1 MPSPGT
7 GPVADAVQGES
18 SRGIGCSS
26 NTHNSTLRS
35 GGSYRLRYRIQQ
47 SNIKRH
53 VCVCEAWLAVAAPDT
68 TELTKQ
74 AQMEQTM
81 NCQAYIIHTIAVS
94 VP

>member
-1 MPSPGT
+1 MQQQHTQQHTEVRGQLQTMVQNS
-7 GPVADAVQGES
+7 AVQHKET
-18 SRGIGCSS
+18 R
-26 NTHNSTLRS
+26 
-35 GGSYRLRYRIQQ
+35 
-47 SNIKRH
+47 
-53 VCVCEAWLAVAAPDT
+53 VCEAWLAVAAPDT